1 MINYTLLHPDLLAVL
16 ARAGHG
22 SRILI
27 ADANYPH
34 STGAPA
40 SAARIALNVRPGLLS
55 VDQILEVLL
64 DAVPIEAAATMAT
77 ADGSEAPAVQ
87 GYRNLL
93 GQGVEFTAYER
104 FEFYA
109 ASREP
114 DVTALIAS
122 ADMRQYANVLLTIG
136 VRTAV

>member
-1 MINYTLLHPDLLAVL
+1 MINYTLLHPELLAVL

-40 SAARIALNVRPGLLS
+40 AAARIALNLRPGLLA
-55 VDQILEVLL
+55 VDQILEVLI
-64 DAVPIEAAATMAT
+64 DAVPVEAAATMAT
-77 ADGSEAPAVQ
+77 AEGSESAAVQ
-87 GYRNLL
+87 GYRKLL
-93 GQGVEFTAYER
+93 GPEVSFAAHER

-109 ASREP
+109 AAREP
-114 DVTALIAS
+114 DVAAVIAS
-122 ADMRQYANVLLTIG
+122 GDMRQYANLLLTLG
-136 VRTAV
+136 VRTAP

>member
-34 STGAPA
+34 STGAPPT
-40 SAARIALNVRPGLLS
+40 AARIALNLRPGLLT

-64 DAVPIEAAATMAT
+64 DAVPIEAALTMAT
-77 ADGSEAPAVQ
+77 ADGTESPAVQ
-87 GYRNLL
+87 GYREQL
-93 GQGVEFTAYER
+93 GPDVAFSACGR
-104 FEFYA
+104 FDFYA
-109 ASREP
+109 AAREP
-114 DVTALIAS
+114 DVAAVIAS
-122 ADMRQYANVLLTIG
+122 ADMRQYANLLLTLG
-136 VRTAV
+136 VRTTA

>member
-16 ARAGHG
+16 ARSGHG

-40 SAARIALNVRPGLLS
+40 AAARIALNLRPGLLT
-55 VDQILEVLL
+55 VDQILKVLI

-77 ADGSEAPAVQ
+77 ADGTESPAVQ
-87 GYRNLL
+87 GYRELL
-93 GQGVEFTAYER
+93 GPDVAFEAHGR
-104 FEFYA
+104 FEFYSSA
-109 ASREP
+109 REP
-114 DVTALIAS
+114 DVAAVIAS
-122 ADMRQYANVLLTIG
+122 ADMRQYANLLLTLG
-136 VRTAV
+136 VRTAA